1 MIQYLHPNP
10 PPSLVVH
17 ADWSTNPRKRI
28 MARAVKNHSGS
39 YTVKQPEL
47 VGDLNSFI
55 SRLKANADSGGSI
68 LSGFDFPIGLP
79 LTYARTA
86 GLTSF
91 LSVLPKFGQKDWAD
105 FYRVAETPDQIHL
118 KRPFYPKQAGSARR
132 FHLLAALG
140 FDDFNDLFRFCEH
153 GRKGRRAACPLF
165 WTLGP
170 QQVGKAAISGWKEVL
185 APTLLSDLKKKDC
198 SHPLR
203 IWPFSGSLQELLQTE
218 ALIVAE
224 TYPPEFYN
232 HFKLNFKN
240 PITGKPSGK
249 RDQVVRASNAAI
261 LMSIVNVLEIQ
272 LEPALRVDLLSGF
285 GPSQSGED
293 TFDAFI
299 GLLGMLNILSG
310 KQPFDDPDDF
320 DIRHIE
326 GWIFGQLRNQD
337 HV

>member
-10 PPSLVVH
+10 LPSLIVH
-17 ADWSTNPRKRI
+17 ADWSTNPQKRI
-28 MARAVKNHSGS
+28 MARAVKNHKGS
-39 YTVKQPEL
+39 YTVKQPEM
-47 VGDLNSFI
+47 VGDLNSFF
-55 SRLKANADSGGSI
+55 SRLKADVDPGGCI
-68 LSGFDFPIGLP
+68 LVGFDFPIGIP
-79 LTYARTA
+79 LTYARAA

-91 LSVLPKFGQKDWAD
+91 LSALPKFGRKDWAD
-105 FYRVAETPDQIHL
+105 FYLVAETPNQIHL
-118 KRPFYPKQAGSARR
+118 KRPFYPNRAGSARR
-132 FHLLAALG
+132 FHLLDGLG
-140 FDDFNDLFRFCEH
+140 FDDLNSLFRLCEH
-153 GRKGRRAACPLF
+153 GREGRRTACPLF

-170 QQVGKAAISGWKEVL
+170 QQVGKAAISGWNEVL
-185 APTLLSDLKKKDC
+185 VPALGSDLEETER

-224 TYPPEFYN
+224 TYPPEFYT

-249 RDQVVRASNAAI
+249 RDQVVRASNAGI
-261 LMSIVNVLEIQ
+261 LISIANILEIQ
-272 LEPALRVDLLSGF
+272 LEPALRADLLSGF

-293 TFDAFI
+293 TFDAII

-310 KQPFDDPDDF
+310 KRPFDDPDDF